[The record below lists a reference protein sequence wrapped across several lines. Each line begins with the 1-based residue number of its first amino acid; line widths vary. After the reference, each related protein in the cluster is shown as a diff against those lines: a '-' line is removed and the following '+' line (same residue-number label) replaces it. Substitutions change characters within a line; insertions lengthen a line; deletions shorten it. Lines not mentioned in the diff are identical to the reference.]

1 VKVSSDCGLVVDKVL
16 TKQNKFNIIS
26 CSVSKIIFIGSKRIG
41 SFKRNLPRCEIDTI
55 WAIVST
61 FALRPPFPPKTLMR
75 WQILDLCLFGSNASV
90 FSNMNSTNELMDKS
104 VKTSITLPSYPVD
117 PQHLNVCHKELQF
130 LIDLINCRAVQPFQK
145 SDTFLIKL
153 LQASIHLHV
162 NSVTLDRRFRSDY
175 CKSSRHWTDQDTS
188 EILVLWEVTD
198 LLQSND
204 NSCKRRRIIDD
215 IVSRLMQ
222 ETVDPCTVEKTG
234 DSVEG
239 QHCTDS
245 FEPHGFG
252 KMLSMSSGDPMV
264 QIACALLAVWMRHMI
279 QMEDCRAA
287 ALKKSVEEL
296 VHRLMTQA
304 VVLEETCKREANS
317 EEENVKRDSTNF
329 ALLFQ
334 EEFNDDSLVAAVC
347 LRESAGFLLFT
358 TCSVIANLHRI
369 NDMALDMNSLS
380 SLWTSSEEMRAAVRN
395 ALLYCE

>member
-26 CSVSKIIFIGSKRIG
+26 CTVLKIISVGSKRIG
-41 SFKRNLPRCEIDTI
+41 SFKKNLPRCEIDTI
-55 WAIVST
+55 WAIIST
-61 FALRPPFPPKTLMR
+61 FALRPPFPPKTFMR

-90 FSNMNSTNELMDKS
+90 FSNMNSTNEIMDKS
-104 VKTSITLPSYPVD
+104 AKNRITLLSYPVD

-130 LIDLINCRAVQPFQK
+130 LIDLINCRAVHPFQK

-175 CKSSRHWTDQDTS
+175 CKSSRLWTDQDTS

-198 LLQSND
+198 LLQN
-204 NSCKRRRIIDD
+204 NETICKRRRIIDD

-234 DSVEG
+234 VCLEG
-239 QHCTDS
+239 QHYTES
-245 FEPHGFG
+245 FEPQGFG
-252 KMLSMSSGDPMV
+252 QMLNMSSGAPMV
-264 QIACALLAVWMRHMI
+264 RIACALLAVWMRHMI

-287 ALKKSVEEL
+287 VLKKSVEEL

-304 VVLEETCKREANS
+304 TVLEETCKRVANS
-317 EEENVKRDSTNF
+317 EKENIKRDSSNF

-347 LRESAGFLLFT
+347 VRESAGFLLFT
-358 TCSVIANLHRI
+358 LFSVIANLYRI

-380 SLWTSSEEMRAAVRN
+380 SLRTSSEEMRAAVRN
-395 ALLYCE
+395 SSCYCE